1 MTVDVLVATSL
12 DPDLVTVIEA
22 VDPRLR
28 VHYEPDLLPVARFP
42 ADHEGIK
49 PKLDPLRWGDLLAR
63 AEVMYGLD
71 WVDPAGMPA
80 NCPRLRWVQGT
91 SAGMGGYLARHDL
104 LDVEFTIT
112 TAAGVHGLPLA
123 EFALTGVLHF
133 VKDVPGLLASQADRR
148 WKRHTTSQLAGRR
161 ALVIGTGGIGRE
173 VGALF
178 TALGV
183 HVRGLSSNATDVD
196 LDRALPETDVLV
208 LACPLTERTAGLISR
223 ERLALLPGHAVLVN
237 LARGQVVDETALLDA
252 LHAGTLGGACLD
264 VVHTEP
270 LPPESPVW
278 DAPNL
283 LLSPHSASNVV
294 EENARIVDLFAD
306 NLRRYLSGEPLRN
319 VFDAGR
325 GY

>member
-1 MTVDVLVATSL
+1 MTVDVLIATSL
-12 DPDLVTVIEA
+12 EPELVALVEA

-28 VHYEPDLLPVARFP
+28 VHYEPDLLPVPRFP
-42 ADHEGIK
+42 ADHDGIK
-49 PKLDPLRWGDLLAR
+49 PKLDPLRWADLLAG

-71 WVDPAGMPA
+71 WVDPAGMPVA
-80 NCPRLRWVQGT
+80 CPRLRWVQGT

-104 LDVEFTIT
+104 LAVDFTIT

-133 VKDVPGLLASQADRR
+133 VKDVPGLLARQSDRL
-148 WKRHTTSQLAGRR
+148 WKRHTTSQLAGKR

-183 HVRGLSSNATDVD
+183 HVRGLSSSATDAD

-208 LACPLTERTAGLISR
+208 LACPLTERTRGLISR
-223 ERLALLPGHAVLVN
+223 ERLGLLPPHAILVN
-237 LARGQVVDETALLDA
+237 LARGQVVEETALLDA
-252 LHAGTLGGACLD
+252 LHASALGGACLD

-270 LPPESPVW
+270 LPPDSPVW
-278 DAPNL
+278 AAPNL

-294 EENARIVDLFAD
+294 EENARIVDLFVD
-306 NLRRYLSGEPLRN
+306 NLRRYLAGEPLRN
-319 VFDAGR
+319 VFDAAR